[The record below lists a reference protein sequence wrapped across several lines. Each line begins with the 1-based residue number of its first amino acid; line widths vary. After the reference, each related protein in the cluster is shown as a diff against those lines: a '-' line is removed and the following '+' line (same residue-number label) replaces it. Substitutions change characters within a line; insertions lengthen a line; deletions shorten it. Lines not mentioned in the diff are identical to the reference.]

1 MSNSTF
7 EVEKDVCGLRLRPFT
22 IGTMQ
27 ACKALGL
34 SLFTDPEA
42 VKFLTQDEAN
52 RQVVALGWI
61 QSADRREVVESIAD
75 GTAEKKISLFAW
87 DITLEGVEALVAE
100 VMRISGMVQKASV
113 EVIQK
118 PSSSSSKDNP
128 PPN

>member
-1 MSNSTF
+1 MSSTF

-42 VKFLTQDEAN
+42 VKSLTQDEAN